1 MATIP
6 PYKRHF
12 RMFTRFRLVDP
23 VLIPRL
29 TVAIEPSHYYRTNAR
44 IMCPISKI
52 AG

>member
-1 MATIP
+1 MKEEFCLTP
-6 PYKRHF
+6 
-12 RMFTRFRLVDP
+12 LVDP

-29 TVAIEPSHYYRTNAR
+29 TVAIEPSHYYSTNAR